1 MTTTLINAL
10 YGSLAGQM
18 GLRKSR
24 LESLCV
30 LVVAV
35 LVSRTVNL
43 SHLSGSFPSRAEIAS
58 NYRRLQRFF
67 EQVCLDYGTL
77 ARVIVRVSGLGRG
90 PWLLALDRTSWKLG
104 RRDVNILT
112 LAVVRDGIA
121 VPILWTVMT
130 RAGNSTGDQ
139 RGALLSRFCE
149 IFGSAS
155 IAGLI
160 ADREFSGSG
169 WMRFLTKHEIPF
181 ILRIK
186 EDFHVRLADGR
197 RCKVKSLFQKLGK
210 GGRRYIRDQAIL
222 GLRAKD
228 RGPAVKLAATRLASG
243 ELLVVATNTEPKTAL
258 ANYKSRWAIETLF
271 AACKS
276 RGFNLEDSHLLHAE
290 RIAKL
295 MAVLA
300 MAFAFAFA
308 TGQWRAKY
316 RQITIKVHRR
326 KAQSLFRYGYDLL
339 RRVLLLDNA
348 VAIYLWHA
356 FNTGRHAQIPPL
368 ERLPTQ
374 AALSKSRV
382 PCALRQARIDLHR
395 NGETCRNPTLATI
408 L

>member
-10 YGSLAGQM
+10 YESLAGQM
-18 GLRKSR
+18 DLRKSR

-30 LVVAV
+30 LVIAV

-43 SHLSGSFPSRAEIAS
+43 SHLCGSFPSRAEIAS

-67 EQVCLDYGTL
+67 EQVSLDYEAL
-77 ARVIVRVSGLGRG
+77 ARVIVRVSGLGQG

-130 RAGNSTGDQ
+130 RAGNSSSDQ
-139 RGALLSRFCE
+139 RDALLSRYCA
-149 IFGSAS
+149 IFGSVS

-160 ADREFSGSG
+160 ADREFSGAR
-169 WMRFLTKHEIPF
+169 WMSFLAEREIPF

-186 EDFHVRLADGR
+186 EDFHVELADGR
-197 RCKVKSLFQKLGK
+197 QCKIKSLFQKLAK
-210 GGRRYIRDQAIL
+210 GGRRYIRDHATL
-222 GLRAKD
+222 GLRPKD

-243 ELLVVATNTEPKTAL
+243 ELLVVATNTEPRTAL
-258 ANYKSRWAIETLF
+258 VNYKRRWTIETLF

-300 MAFAFAFA
+300 LAFAFAFA
-308 TGQWRAKY
+308 TGQWRAKS
-316 RQITIKVHRR
+316 RQITLKVHRR
-326 KAQSLFRYGYDLL
+326 RAQSLFRYGYDLL
-339 RRVLLLDNA
+339 RRVLLLDKP

-356 FNTGRHAQIPPL
+356 FNAEKHAQIPTWQ
-368 ERLPTQ
+368 RLPTR
-374 AALSKSRV
+374 AA
-382 PCALRQARIDLHR
+382 P
-395 NGETCRNPTLATI
+395 
-408 L
+408 